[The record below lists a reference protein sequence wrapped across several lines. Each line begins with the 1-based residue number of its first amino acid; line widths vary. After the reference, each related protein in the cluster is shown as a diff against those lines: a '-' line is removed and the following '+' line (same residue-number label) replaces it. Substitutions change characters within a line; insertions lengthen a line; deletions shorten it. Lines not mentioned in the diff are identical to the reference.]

1 MARWISAGHDP
12 HDLPGLAVIFAS
24 DTQGPEASFG
34 VFVDFGMEGIVD
46 IDGTASCLLYH
57 VHDEKRGAFDTGHTL
72 SMRCL
77 NNGGNFLGDGIERSE
92 VEDLVF
98 GNFGTSDGVFLQGFD
113 ESFVDGV
120 NAIGFSR
127 CSQTGCDH
135 EIVVTHTF
143 HCIWCVEGQLVFGQG
158 TGSVNVD

>member
-1 MARWISAGHDP
+1 
-12 HDLPGLAVIFAS
+12 
-24 DTQGPEASFG
+24 
-34 VFVDFGMEGIVD
+34 MEGIVD

-98 GNFGTSDGVFLQGFD
+98 GNLGTSDGVFLQGFD

-143 HCIWCVEGQLVFGQG
+143 YCIWCVEGQLVFGQG
-158 TGSVNVD
+158 TGFCKRGLAQAVHGEPSGTYLSEQRISTPASDSIADNF